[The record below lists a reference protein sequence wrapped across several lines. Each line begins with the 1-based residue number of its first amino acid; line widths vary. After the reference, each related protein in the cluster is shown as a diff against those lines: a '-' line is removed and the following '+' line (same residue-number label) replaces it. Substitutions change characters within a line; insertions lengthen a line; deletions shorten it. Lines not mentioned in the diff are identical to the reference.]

1 MSGGASAEF
10 ETLHLLRI
18 RSLAPAEVL
27 GDVQELVD
35 ASLMLVTPRGCML
48 TPAGLARHEELLV
61 QWRGTIDVGTVAK
74 SYDRFL
80 VVNQPVKDLCSRW
93 QVEGQDAEA
102 LFMAVEELSEIV
114 DRVGSALRRA
124 GQVVPRF
131 GTYVPRI
138 DAALGAAREGDGRFI
153 TDPRV
158 DSVHNI
164 WFECHEDYLL
174 TLGRDREQEGSF

>member
-1 MSGGASAEF
+1 MSHVTSEF

-18 RSLAPAEVL
+18 RSLAPVAVL
-27 GDVQELVD
+27 GEVD
-35 ASLMLVTPRGCML
+35 ALVEGSLILVTARGCML
-48 TPAGLARHEELLV
+48 TPDGLARHEELLL
-61 QWRGTIDVGTVAK
+61 QWRGTVDLTVIAK

-80 VVNQPVKDLCSRW
+80 AVNQPVKDLCSRW
-93 QVEGQDAEA
+93 QVEGKDGEA
-102 LFMAVEELSEIV
+102 LFMAVEDLSEIV
-114 DRVGSALRRA
+114 DRVSSALRRA
-124 GQVVPRF
+124 GQAVPRF
-131 GTYVPRI
+131 GSYVPRI
-138 DAALGAAREGDGRFI
+138 HAALGAAREGDGRFI